1 MTKDYA
7 KRRRRDIPVKTRGH
21 IPVSNIV
28 LMPTWAWMIT
38 GLTLGLTLAAMLY
51 WKLNAKHQLPQ
62 TTTITVEE
70 TGSEGTHKQRVAASS
85 EDEKSNRFDFYTV
98 LPNMTMDVPES
109 ANNSTPAP
117 THQPTIAKAQVPTPT
132 PTLDLATKT
141 EPQTTMASAS
151 PETKTE
157 SQATFIVQVGS
168 FRTLLQAEEFK
179 AQLALSGLQASLQ
192 TFQKTPSETWYRVY
206 VGPFTDKPQALAMQ
220 QRLQQT
226 QALHSLVLKMRV

>member
-7 KRRRRDIPVKTRGH
+7 KRRRREVTVKSRGH
-21 IPVSNIV
+21 IPAANIV

-62 TTTITVEE
+62 TATISVEE
-70 TGSEGTHKQRVAASS
+70 IDSEGTKKQRVAASS

-109 ANNSTPAP
+109 TANAAPAP
-117 THQPTIAKAQVPTPT
+117 THQPAIAAQLSAPTT
-132 PTLDLATKT
+132 TLDLATKA
-141 EPQTTMASAS
+141 EPQATTTTADAQTKVA
-151 PETKTE
+151 PET
-157 SQATFIVQVGS
+157 SFIVQVGA

-179 AQLALSGLQASLQ
+179 AQLALSGLQASVQ
-192 TFQKTPSETWYRVY
+192 TFQKSPSETWHRVY
-206 VGPFTDKPQALAMQ
+206 VGPFTDKSRALAMQ